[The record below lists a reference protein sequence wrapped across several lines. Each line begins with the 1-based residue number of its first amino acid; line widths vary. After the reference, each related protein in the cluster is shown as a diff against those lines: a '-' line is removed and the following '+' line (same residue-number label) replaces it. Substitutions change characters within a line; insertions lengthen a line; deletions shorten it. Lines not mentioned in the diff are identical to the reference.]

1 MLKKI
6 IWEYLNSL
14 YPNVYSVMTRRN
26 GHLFYMMDGKPIRTV
41 EILWELRKVFGGNE
55 PFIDSCFIKDVFS
68 TWLSTRPDYG
78 TITNATD
85 PDVLIHV
92 H

>member
-26 GHLFYMMDGKPIRTV
+26 GYLFYMDGKLIRTV

-55 PFIDSCFIKDVFS
+55 PFIDNCFIEDVFS
-68 TWLSTRPDYG
+68 TWLSTRPCFG
-78 TITNATD
+78 MMPNATN
-85 PDVLIHV
+85 PDVLINV